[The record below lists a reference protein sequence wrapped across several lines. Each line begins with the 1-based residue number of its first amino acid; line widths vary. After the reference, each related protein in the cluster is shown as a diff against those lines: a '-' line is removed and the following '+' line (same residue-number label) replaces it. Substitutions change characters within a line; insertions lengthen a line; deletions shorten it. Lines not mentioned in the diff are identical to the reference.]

1 MLFSF
6 ISTTNAELWELIIDV
21 NIQKGEIYP
30 GETVIVTGKV
40 VNHAYNPVEG
50 IEILIRT
57 GSDTE
62 NIY

>member
-1 MLFSF
+1 MIIGLFSFLMLFSF

-40 VNHAYNPVEG
+40 VNHVYNQLKE
-50 IEILIRT
+50 
-57 GSDTE
+57 
-62 NIY
+62 